1 MDLRALNQPLAGLL
15 RFTYSMFRP
24 PRPQT
29 VSEWADE
36 NRILVSDS
44 SSEPGPWRT
53 DRAPYQREIMDSFT
67 QPGIYEIVIMASAQ
81 VGKSEIE
88 LNMMGRAM
96 DNDPGPMLYVQPT
109 DKVAED
115 YSKRRIAPM
124 IAACPTLRDKVY
136 KAKGRDA
143 ANTITMKTFPGGSLA
158 IIGANSPSDLASK
171 PVRYIFLDEIDRFP
185 PSAGTEGDPIE
196 LAERRTETYRH
207 NRKIVKTSTPT
218 IKGVSKIEKAY
229 MKGTQ
234 EEWHTECP
242 HCHQFS
248 FIRFDD
254 IKFDKEKFKDE
265 NGEINYIVRN
275 ARWQCPICK
284 REAPEYQVKRFPA
297 KWVVKNERALENGVR
312 SFRLNAFMS
321 PWSDWNEIALAF
333 LQAKDDPEKLKVF
346 HNTMLG
352 ESWEMRDRSGA
363 PEKLY
368 ARREH
373 YNAEV
378 PSGVLVL
385 TMGMDTQDNRLEYE
399 VVGWDRHEQ
408 SWGIARGVIPGR
420 ADSPGVWEEVDAL
433 LDREWKMQNGMAMRI
448 LATFIDSGGHFTQ
461 DIYRECARRSN
472 RRIWPVKGEGGEGK
486 LYVRQM
492 KSGTGYKGAYG
503 FMIGVDAGKEAI
515 LYATGIEQPGP
526 KYMHFPIDYR
536 CGYDLEYF
544 RGLLSEKQVIHRR
557 GGQNVI
563 VWEKTY
569 ERNEPLD
576 MRDYALAAYR
586 YFNWNFDKIEAALSG
601 KTENTPVTKAQAER
615 RKPRRV
621 ISSGIR
627 I

>member
-1 MDLRALNQPLAGLL
+1 MDLSELL
-15 RFTYSMFRP
+15 RATYAMFRP
-24 PRPQT
+24 PKART

-36 NRILVSDS
+36 NRVLVSES

-53 DRAPYQREIMDSFT
+53 DRAPYQREIMDAFT

-88 LNMMGRAM
+88 LNMMGRAI
-96 DNDPGPMLYVQPT
+96 DDDPGPMLYVQPT

-124 IAACPTLRDKVY
+124 IAACPALREKVY

-185 PSAGTEGDPIE
+185 ASAGTEGDPIE

-229 MKGTQ
+229 MRGTQ

-248 FIRFDD
+248 YIRFDD
-254 IKFDKEKFKDE
+254 VKFDREKFKDE
-265 NGEINYIVRN
+265 NGETNYIVRN
-275 ARWQCPICK
+275 ARWKCPVCK
-284 REAPEYQVKRFPA
+284 RETPEHDAKRCPA
-297 KWVVKNERALENGVR
+297 KWVIKNERALENGVR

-321 PWSDWNEIALAF
+321 PWSDWKEIALSF

-368 ARREH
+368 ERREH

-378 PSGVLVL
+378 PTGVLVL
-385 TMGMDTQDNRLEYE
+385 TMGIDTQDNRLEYE
-399 VVGWDRHEQ
+399 VVGWDRSEQ
-408 SWGIARGVIPGR
+408 SWGIERGIIPGR
-420 ADSPGVWEEVDAL
+420 ADSPGVWDEVDAL
-433 LDREWKMQNGMAMRI
+433 LDREWKLQNGMAMRV

-461 DIYRECARRSN
+461 DVYRECAKRHM
-472 RRIWPVKGEGGEGK
+472 RRIWPVKGEGGAGK
-486 LYVRQM
+486 VYVRQM
-492 KSGTGYKGAYG
+492 KGGTGVKHGIG
-503 FMIGVDAGKEAI
+503 FMIGVDNGKEAI
-515 LYATGIEQPGP
+515 LYATGVDTPGP
-526 KYMHFPIDYR
+526 KYMHYPIDYR
-536 CGYDLEYF
+536 RGYDLEYF
-544 RGLLSEKQVIHRR
+544 RGLLSERQVIHRR

-563 VWEKTY
+563 AWEKTY
-569 ERNEPLD
+569 ERNEPFD
-576 MRDYALAAYR
+576 MRNYALAAYR
-586 YFNWNFDKIEAALSG
+586 FFNWNFDKIEAALLG
-601 KTENTPVTKAQAER
+601 KSEERPVTKAQAER
-615 RKPRRV
+615 KKRKRI
-621 ISSGIR
+621 ISSGIK

>member
-53 DRAPYQREIMDSFT
+53 DRAPYQREIMDAFT

-218 IKGVSKIEKAY
+218 IKSVSKIEKAY

-333 LQAKDDPEKLKVF
+333 LQAKDDPEKLKVV

-615 RKPRRV
+615 RKTRRV